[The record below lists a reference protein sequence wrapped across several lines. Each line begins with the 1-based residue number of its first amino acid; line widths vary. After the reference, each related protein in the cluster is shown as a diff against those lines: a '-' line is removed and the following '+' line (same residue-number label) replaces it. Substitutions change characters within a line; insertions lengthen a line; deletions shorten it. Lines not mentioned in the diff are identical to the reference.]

1 MKQLKF
7 MLAAVTAIS
16 LATASQ
22 ADDNYNST
30 NFEDYSEGQFE
41 GGEGWEVPSEN
52 YSAIV
57 AGGATGAASY
67 TKYGSDASTH
77 TKALYVETAAK
88 PLLRYI
94 KTNLNKDGALPQ
106 EVSSNAKVYI
116 DTMVQFTVTPDGEE
130 PTPGVDDKLMLYAKA
145 VDGNTTLFVIASSVN
160 YDAAECSPVHINT
173 GCQVEKDK
181 WYRLTVEASARVLE
195 DWEEGTQNI
204 NLFKIW
210 LDGNPLSM
218 SNPLIAI
225 AGEEEDDLKKIFP
238 SIKGVIPFGD
248 DNNPLPATISSVGFA
263 GEGMVDDLVLTN
275 DDPFEPTT
283 VDFTFTWTTAG
294 ITAVRY
300 AIGDATKYTDL
311 GEDKKITDLDPEAII
326 KIQIEPAD
334 WYAVKEDADL
344 KYTASEEEADLDDL
358 VTKLTS
364 KVDSET
370 GDVVINPDNSVTVDQ
385 IQEAAGITE
394 GAFYGENTT
403 KDDLAKVLT
412 WKTNKGGADYDINKI
427 AFGVPADQETDDTK
441 AYLLNCSKNELAT
454 ELAKFK
460 FAGFDPAAGTFKVGS
475 DKMVDDKAAYGNGY
489 VEVRGSSTV
498 DGAYNE
504 AADNSKHYFFKA
516 FLVPCAPVAE

>member
-22 ADDNYNST
+22 ANDDYNST
-30 NFEDYSEGQFE
+30 NFEDYPEGQFV

-57 AGGATGAASY
+57 NGGAAGAASY

-77 TKALYVETAAK
+77 KQALYVETAAE

-218 SNPLIAI
+218 SDPLIAI

-238 SIKGVIPFGD
+238 SIKGVMSLDEEGKS
-248 DNNPLPATISSVGFA
+248 LPATISSVGFA

-294 ITAVRY
+294 ISAVKY
-300 AIGDATKYTDL
+300 AIGDATEYTDL
-311 GEDKKITDLDPEAII
+311 GENKKLTDLDPDDII
-326 KIQIEPAD
+326 KIQITPDD

-344 KYTASEEEADLDDL
+344 EYTASEKAADLDDL

-364 KVDSET
+364 KEDDK
-370 GDVVINPDNSVTVDQ
+370 GNVVVNPNATVAEVQ
-385 IQEAAGITE
+385 AAAGITG
-394 GAFYGENTT
+394 GAFYDENTS
-403 KDDLAKVLT
+403 KADLEKVLT
-412 WKTNKGGADYDINKI
+412 WKKNKGGANYDINKI
-427 AFGVPADQETDDTK
+427 AFGVPADEETDDTK
-441 AYLLNCSKNELAT
+441 AYLLNCSKDELAD
-454 ELAKFK
+454 EVANFK
-460 FAGFDPAAGTFKVGS
+460 FPAIVPGVKPSVNAPIHGGEYNGTLKIYGADTVGGLA
-475 DKMVDDKAAYGNGY
+475 DE
-489 VEVRGSSTV
+489 VEAT
-498 DGAYNE
+498 
-504 AADNSKHYFFKA
+504 ADHKFFKA
-516 FLVPCAPVAE
+516 VLTK